1 MFKGLAAG
9 HAKTRTFAGQFSDS
23 EVNTEPTPHRAGFV
37 SIIGK
42 PNVGKS
48 TLMNALMGER
58 LSIVTSKAQTTRHRI
73 LGILNGENFQL
84 VYSDTPGIIQPKYEL
99 HNAMMSFV
107 YSSLED
113 ADVVLF
119 VTDIYEKYDEEPVV
133 ERLRKMVN
141 TPIFLLVNKIDQA
154 DQAEVEAKVE
164 YWQEHLP
171 NATRVLPISAL
182 EKFGTGELLDLVL
195 AKLPEHPA
203 YYPKDELTDKPERFF
218 AAEMIREK
226 IFKLY
231 KKEVPYSCEV
241 EIEEF
246 KEDENIIRMR
256 SIIYV
261 ERASQ
266 KGIIIGQQGAALKKV
281 GTWAREEMEKFFQKK
296 VFLEIHVK
304 INENWRTDPK
314 ALSRF
319 GYQ

>member
-1 MFKGLAAG
+1 MNPELK
-9 HAKTRTFAGQFSDS
+9 
-23 EVNTEPTPHRAGFV
+23 PHRAGFV

-48 TLMNALMGER
+48 TLMNALVGER

-73 LGILNGENFQL
+73 LGILNGADFQL
-84 VYSDTPGIIQPKYEL
+84 IYSDTPGIIQPKYEL

-133 ERLRKMVN
+133 ERLRKMVD
-141 TPIFLLVNKIDQA
+141 TPIILLVNKIDRA
-154 DQAEVEAKVE
+154 DQAEVEAKLT
-164 YWQEHLP
+164 YWKEQLP
-171 NATRVLPISAL
+171 NATEVLPISAL
-182 EKFGTGELLDLVL
+182 NAFGTERVL
-195 AKLPEHPA
+195 ESVLEKLPIHPE

-218 AAEMIREK
+218 AAEMVREK

-231 KKEVPYSCEV
+231 KKEIPYSCEV
-241 EIEEF
+241 TVEEF
-246 KEDENIIRMR
+246 KEEETIIHIRGV
-256 SIIYV
+256 IYV
-261 ERASQ
+261 ERSSQ
-266 KGIIIGQQGAALKKV
+266 KGIVIGKGGEALKKV
-281 GTWAREEMEKFFQKK
+281 GTWAREDMEKFFAKK
-296 VFLEIHVK
+296 VFLELHVK
-304 INENWRTDPK
+304 VNENWRTDPK

>member
-1 MFKGLAAG
+1 M
-9 HAKTRTFAGQFSDS
+9 
-23 EVNTEPTPHRAGFV
+23 NPEPNPHRAGFV

-48 TLMNALMGER
+48 TLMNALVGER

-73 LGILNGENFQL
+73 LGILNGDDFQL

-113 ADVVLF
+113 ADVILF
-119 VTDIYEKYDEEPVV
+119 VTDIYEKHDEEPIV
-133 ERLRKMVN
+133 ERLRKTDV
-141 TPIFLLVNKIDQA
+141 PIILLVNKIDQA
-154 DQAEVEAKVE
+154 EQAEVEEKLA
-164 YWQEHLP
+164 YWKLHLP
-171 NATRVLPISAL
+171 NATEVLPISAL
-182 EKFGTGELLDLVL
+182 EKFNTEQVL
-195 AKLPEHPA
+195 QMVLERLPIHPP

-241 EIEEF
+241 AIDEF
-246 KEDENIIRMR
+246 KEEETIIRMR
-256 SIIYV
+256 STIYV
-261 ERASQ
+261 ERSSQ
-266 KGIIIGQQGAALKKV
+266 KGIIIGQKGEALKKV
-281 GTWAREEMEKFFQKK
+281 GTWAREEMEKFFLKK

-304 INENWRTDPK
+304 VNENWRTDPK
-314 ALSRF
+314 ALNRF
-319 GYQ
+319 GYSN

>member
-1 MFKGLAAG
+1 M
-9 HAKTRTFAGQFSDS
+9 
-23 EVNTEPTPHRAGFV
+23 NTTPTPHRAGFV

-48 TLMNALMGER
+48 TLMNALVGER

-73 LGILNGENFQL
+73 LGILNGDDFQL
-84 VYSDTPGIIQPKYEL
+84 IYSDTPGIIQPKYEL

-119 VTDIYEKYDEEPVV
+119 VTDIYEKHDEEPIV
-133 ERLRKMVN
+133 ERLRKMQDV
-141 TPIFLLVNKIDQA
+141 TIMVLVNKIDQA
-154 DQAEVEAKVE
+154 DQADVEAKLA
-164 YWQEHLP
+164 YWHEQLP
-171 NATRVLPISAL
+171 NATEVLPISAL
-182 EKFGTGELLDLVL
+182 NAFGTERVLELVL
-195 AKLPEHPA
+195 EKLPVHPP

-241 EIEEF
+241 TIDEF
-246 KEDENIIRMR
+246 KEEEDIIRMR
-256 SIIYV
+256 STIYV

-266 KGIIIGQQGAALKKV
+266 KGIVIGQKGEALKKV
-281 GTWAREEMEKFFQKK
+281 GTWAREEMEKFFLKK

-304 INENWRTDPK
+304 VNENWRADPK

-319 GYQ
+319 GYNNS

>member
-1 MFKGLAAG
+1 MNPETK
-9 HAKTRTFAGQFSDS
+9 
-23 EVNTEPTPHRAGFV
+23 PHRAGFV

-48 TLMNALMGER
+48 TLMNALVGER

-73 LGILNGENFQL
+73 LGILNGEDFQL
-84 VYSDTPGIIQPKYEL
+84 IYSDTPGIIQPKYEL

-119 VTDIYEKYDEEPVV
+119 VTDIYEKHDEEPVV
-133 ERLRKMVN
+133 ERLRKMVD
-141 TPIFLLVNKIDQA
+141 TPIILLVNKIDQA
-154 DQAEVEAKVE
+154 NQEEVEAKLA
-164 YWQEHLP
+164 YWKEQLP
-171 NATRVLPISAL
+171 NAAEVLPISAL
-182 EKFGTGELLDLVL
+182 KQFGTDGVL
-195 AKLPEHPA
+195 ALVMERLPVHPP

-218 AAEMIREK
+218 AAEMVREK

-231 KKEVPYSCEV
+231 KKEIPYSCEV
-241 EIEEF
+241 VIEEF
-246 KEDENIIRMR
+246 KEEEAIIRVR
-256 SIIYV
+256 GVIYV
-261 ERASQ
+261 ERNSQ
-266 KGIIIGQQGAALKKV
+266 KGIVIGQGGEALKKV

-296 VFLEIHVK
+296 VFLEMYVK
-304 INENWRTDPK
+304 VNENWRTDPK

>member
-1 MFKGLAAG
+1 MNPETK
-9 HAKTRTFAGQFSDS
+9 
-23 EVNTEPTPHRAGFV
+23 PHRAGFV

-48 TLMNALMGER
+48 TLMNALVGER

-73 LGILNGENFQL
+73 LGILNGEDFQL
-84 VYSDTPGIIQPKYEL
+84 IYSDTPGIIQPKYEL

-119 VTDIYEKYDEEPVV
+119 VTDIYEKHDEEPVV
-133 ERLRKMVN
+133 ERLRKMVD
-141 TPIFLLVNKIDQA
+141 TPIILLVNKIDQA
-154 DQAEVEAKVE
+154 DQAEVEAKLA
-164 YWQEHLP
+164 YWREQLP
-171 NATRVLPISAL
+171 NAAEVLPISAL
-182 EKFGTGELLDLVL
+182 NHFGTDGVLALVL
-195 AKLPEHPA
+195 ERLPIHPE

-218 AAEMIREK
+218 AAEMVREK

-231 KKEVPYSCEV
+231 KKEIPYSCEV
-241 EIEEF
+241 VIEEF
-246 KEDENIIRMR
+246 KEEVTIIRIR
-256 SIIYV
+256 GVIYV
-261 ERASQ
+261 ERNSQ
-266 KGIIIGQQGAALKKV
+266 KGIVIGQGGEALKKV

-296 VFLEIHVK
+296 VFLELFVK
-304 INENWRTDPK
+304 VNENWRTDPK

>member
-1 MFKGLAAG
+1 MNPETK
-9 HAKTRTFAGQFSDS
+9 
-23 EVNTEPTPHRAGFV
+23 PHRAGFV

-48 TLMNALMGER
+48 TLMNALVGER

-73 LGILNGENFQL
+73 LGILNGQDFQL
-84 VYSDTPGIIQPKYEL
+84 IYSDTPGIIQPKYEL

-119 VTDIYEKYDEEPVV
+119 VTDIYEKHDEEPVV
-133 ERLRKMVN
+133 ERLRKMVD
-141 TPIFLLVNKIDQA
+141 TPIILLVNKIDQA
-154 DQAEVEAKVE
+154 NQEEVEAKLA
-164 YWQEHLP
+164 YWKEQLP
-171 NATRVLPISAL
+171 NAAEVLPISAL
-182 EKFGTGELLDLVL
+182 NAFGTDSVLALVL
-195 AKLPEHPA
+195 ERLPIHPP

-218 AAEMIREK
+218 AAEMVREK

-231 KKEVPYSCEV
+231 KKEIPYSCEV

-246 KEDENIIRMR
+246 KEEEAIIRIR
-256 SIIYV
+256 GIIYV
-261 ERASQ
+261 ERSSQ
-266 KGIIIGQQGAALKKV
+266 KGIVIGAGGEALKKV

-296 VFLEIHVK
+296 VFLELFVK
-304 INENWRTDPK
+304 VNENWRTDPK

>member
-1 MFKGLAAG
+1 MNPEIK
-9 HAKTRTFAGQFSDS
+9 
-23 EVNTEPTPHRAGFV
+23 PHRAGFV

-48 TLMNALMGER
+48 TLMNALVGER

-73 LGILNGENFQL
+73 LGILNGQDFHL
-84 VYSDTPGIIQPKYEL
+84 IYSDTPGIIQPKYEL

-119 VTDIYEKYDEEPVV
+119 VTDIYEKHDEEPVV
-133 ERLRKMVN
+133 ERLRKMVD
-141 TPIFLLVNKIDQA
+141 TPIILLVNKIDQA
-154 DQAEVEAKVE
+154 NQEEVEAKLA
-164 YWQEHLP
+164 YWKEQLP
-171 NATRVLPISAL
+171 NAAEVLPISAL
-182 EKFGTGELLDLVL
+182 NAFGTDSVLALVL
-195 AKLPEHPA
+195 DRLPIHPP

-218 AAEMIREK
+218 AAEMVREK

-231 KKEVPYSCEV
+231 KKEIPYSCEV

-246 KEDENIIRMR
+246 KEEEAIIRIR
-256 SIIYV
+256 GIIYV
-261 ERASQ
+261 ERSSQ
-266 KGIIIGQQGAALKKV
+266 KGIVIGAGGEALKKV

-296 VFLEIHVK
+296 VFLELFVK
-304 INENWRTDPK
+304 VNENWRTDPK

>member
-1 MFKGLAAG
+1 M
-9 HAKTRTFAGQFSDS
+9 
-23 EVNTEPTPHRAGFV
+23 

-48 TLMNALMGER
+48 TLMNALVGER

-73 LGILNGENFQL
+73 LGILNGEDFQL
-84 VYSDTPGIIQPKYEL
+84 IYSDTPGIIQPKYEL

-119 VTDIYEKYDEEPVV
+119 VTDIYEKHDEEPVV
-133 ERLRKMVN
+133 ERLRKMVD
-141 TPIFLLVNKIDQA
+141 TPIILLVNKIDQA
-154 DQAEVEAKVE
+154 DQAEVEAKLA
-164 YWQEHLP
+164 YWREQLP
-171 NATRVLPISAL
+171 NAAEVLPISAL
-182 EKFGTGELLDLVL
+182 NHFGTDGVLALVL
-195 AKLPEHPA
+195 ERLPIHPE

-218 AAEMIREK
+218 AAEMVREK

-231 KKEVPYSCEV
+231 KKEIPYSCEV
-241 EIEEF
+241 VIEEF
-246 KEDENIIRMR
+246 KEEETIIRIR
-256 SIIYV
+256 GVIYV
-261 ERASQ
+261 ERNSQ
-266 KGIIIGQQGAALKKV
+266 KGIVIGQGGEALKKV

-296 VFLEIHVK
+296 VFLELFVK
-304 INENWRTDPK
+304 VNENWRTDPK

>member
-1 MFKGLAAG
+1 MNPETK
-9 HAKTRTFAGQFSDS
+9 
-23 EVNTEPTPHRAGFV
+23 PHRAGFV

-48 TLMNALMGER
+48 TLMNALVGER

-73 LGILNGENFQL
+73 LGILNGDDFQL
-84 VYSDTPGIIQPKYEL
+84 IYSDTPGIIQPKYEL

-119 VTDIYEKYDEEPVV
+119 VTDIYEKHDEEPVV
-133 ERLRKMVN
+133 ERLRKMED
-141 TPIFLLVNKIDQA
+141 TPIILLVNKIDQA
-154 DQAEVEAKVE
+154 NQEEVEAKLA
-164 YWQEHLP
+164 YWKEQLP
-171 NATRVLPISAL
+171 NAAEVLPISAL
-182 EKFGTGELLDLVL
+182 KQFGTDGVLQLVL
-195 AKLPEHPA
+195 ERLPVHPP

-218 AAEMIREK
+218 AAEMVREK

-231 KKEVPYSCEV
+231 KKEIPYSCEV
-241 EIEEF
+241 VIEEF
-246 KEDENIIRMR
+246 KEEEDIIRIR
-256 SIIYV
+256 GIIYV
-261 ERASQ
+261 ERNSQ
-266 KGIIIGQQGAALKKV
+266 KGIVIGQGGEALKKV

-296 VFLEIHVK
+296 VFLEMYVK
-304 INENWRTDPK
+304 VNENWRTDPK

>member
-1 MFKGLAAG
+1 
-9 HAKTRTFAGQFSDS
+9 
-23 EVNTEPTPHRAGFV
+23 VNPETKPHRAGFV

-48 TLMNALMGER
+48 TLMNALVGER

-73 LGILNGENFQL
+73 LGILNGDDFQL
-84 VYSDTPGIIQPKYEL
+84 IYSDTPGIIQPKYEL

-119 VTDIYEKYDEEPVV
+119 VTDIYEKHDEEPVV
-133 ERLRKMVN
+133 ERLRKMVD
-141 TPIFLLVNKIDQA
+141 TPIILLVNKIDQA
-154 DQAEVEAKVE
+154 NQEEVEAKLA
-164 YWQEHLP
+164 YWKEQLP
-171 NATRVLPISAL
+171 NAAEVLPISAL
-182 EKFGTGELLDLVL
+182 NHFGTDGVLALVL
-195 AKLPEHPA
+195 DRLPIHPP

-218 AAEMIREK
+218 AAEMVREK

-231 KKEVPYSCEV
+231 KKEIPYSCEV
-241 EIEEF
+241 VIEEF
-246 KEDENIIRMR
+246 KEEEDIIRIR
-256 SIIYV
+256 GIIYV
-261 ERASQ
+261 ERNSQ
-266 KGIIIGQQGAALKKV
+266 KGIVIGQGGEALKKV

-296 VFLEIHVK
+296 VFLEMYVK
-304 INENWRTDPK
+304 VNENWRTDPK

>member
-1 MFKGLAAG
+1 MNPEL
-9 HAKTRTFAGQFSDS
+9 
-23 EVNTEPTPHRAGFV
+23 EPHRAGFV

-48 TLMNALMGER
+48 TLMNALVGER

-73 LGILNGENFQL
+73 LGILNGADFQL
-84 VYSDTPGIIQPKYEL
+84 IYSDTPGIIQPKYEL

-133 ERLRKMVN
+133 ERLRKMVD
-141 TPIFLLVNKIDQA
+141 TPIILLVNKIDRA
-154 DQAEVEAKVE
+154 DQAEVEAKLT
-164 YWQEHLP
+164 YWKEQLP
-171 NATRVLPISAL
+171 NATEVLPISAL
-182 EKFGTGELLDLVL
+182 NAFGTERVL
-195 AKLPEHPA
+195 ESVLEKLPIHPE

-218 AAEMIREK
+218 AAEMVREK

-231 KKEVPYSCEV
+231 KKEIPYSCEV
-241 EIEEF
+241 TVEEF
-246 KEDENIIRMR
+246 KEEETIIHIRGV
-256 SIIYV
+256 IYV
-261 ERASQ
+261 ERSSQ
-266 KGIIIGQQGAALKKV
+266 KGIVIGKGGEALKKV
-281 GTWAREEMEKFFQKK
+281 GTWAREDMEKFFAKK
-296 VFLEIHVK
+296 VFLELHVK
-304 INENWRTDPK
+304 VNENWRTDPK

>member
-1 MFKGLAAG
+1 MNPETK
-9 HAKTRTFAGQFSDS
+9 
-23 EVNTEPTPHRAGFV
+23 PHRAGFV

-48 TLMNALMGER
+48 TLMNALVGER

-73 LGILNGENFQL
+73 LGILNGDDFQL
-84 VYSDTPGIIQPKYEL
+84 IYSDTPGIIQPKYEL

-119 VTDIYEKYDEEPVV
+119 VTDIYEKHDEEPVV
-133 ERLRKMVN
+133 ERLRKMVD
-141 TPIFLLVNKIDQA
+141 TPIILLVNKIDQA
-154 DQAEVEAKVE
+154 NQEEVEAKLA
-164 YWQEHLP
+164 YWKEQLP
-171 NATRVLPISAL
+171 NAAEVLPISAL
-182 EKFGTGELLDLVL
+182 KQFGTDGVLQLVMER
-195 AKLPEHPA
+195 LPVHPP

-218 AAEMIREK
+218 AAEMVREK

-231 KKEVPYSCEV
+231 KKEIPYSCEV
-241 EIEEF
+241 VIEEF
-246 KEDENIIRMR
+246 KEEEEIIRIR
-256 SIIYV
+256 GIIYV
-261 ERASQ
+261 ERNSQ
-266 KGIIIGQQGAALKKV
+266 KGIVIGQGGEALKKV

-296 VFLEIHVK
+296 VFLEMYVK
-304 INENWRTDPK
+304 VNENWRTDPK

>member
-1 MFKGLAAG
+1 MNPETK
-9 HAKTRTFAGQFSDS
+9 
-23 EVNTEPTPHRAGFV
+23 PHRAGFV

-48 TLMNALMGER
+48 TLMNALVGER

-73 LGILNGENFQL
+73 LGILNGDDFQL
-84 VYSDTPGIIQPKYEL
+84 IYSDTPGIIQPKYEL

-119 VTDIYEKYDEEPVV
+119 VTDIYEKHDEEPVV
-133 ERLRKMVN
+133 ERLRKMVD
-141 TPIFLLVNKIDQA
+141 TPIILLVNKIDQA
-154 DQAEVEAKVE
+154 DQAEVEAKLA
-164 YWQEHLP
+164 YWKEQLP
-171 NATRVLPISAL
+171 NAAEVLPISAL
-182 EKFGTGELLDLVL
+182 NAFGTDSVL
-195 AKLPEHPA
+195 AMVLDRLPIHPP

-218 AAEMIREK
+218 AAEMVREK

-231 KKEVPYSCEV
+231 KKEIPYSCEV
-241 EIEEF
+241 VIEEF
-246 KEDENIIRMR
+246 KEEETIIRIR
-256 SIIYV
+256 GVIYV
-261 ERASQ
+261 ERSSQ
-266 KGIIIGQQGAALKKV
+266 KGIVIGAGGEALKKV

-296 VFLEIHVK
+296 VFLELHVK
-304 INENWRTDPK
+304 VNENWRTDPK

>member
-1 MFKGLAAG
+1 MNPETK
-9 HAKTRTFAGQFSDS
+9 
-23 EVNTEPTPHRAGFV
+23 PHRAGFV

-48 TLMNALMGER
+48 TLMNALVGER

-73 LGILNGENFQL
+73 LGILNGEDFQL
-84 VYSDTPGIIQPKYEL
+84 IYSDTPGIIQPKYEL

-119 VTDIYEKYDEEPVV
+119 VTDIYEKHDEEPVV
-133 ERLRKMVN
+133 ERLRKMVD
-141 TPIFLLVNKIDQA
+141 TPIILLVNKIDQA
-154 DQAEVEAKVE
+154 DQAEVEAKLA
-164 YWQEHLP
+164 YWKEQLT
-171 NATRVLPISAL
+171 NAAEVLPISAL
-182 EKFGTGELLDLVL
+182 NAFGTDGVLALVL
-195 AKLPEHPA
+195 ERLPVHPG

-218 AAEMIREK
+218 AAEMVREK

-231 KKEVPYSCEV
+231 KKEIPYSCEV
-241 EIEEF
+241 VIEEF
-246 KEDENIIRMR
+246 KEEETIIRIR
-256 SIIYV
+256 GIIYV
-261 ERASQ
+261 ERNSQ
-266 KGIIIGQQGAALKKV
+266 KGIIIGQGGEALKKV

-296 VFLEIHVK
+296 VFLELYVK
-304 INENWRTDPK
+304 VNENWRTDPK

>member
-1 MFKGLAAG
+1 MNPETK
-9 HAKTRTFAGQFSDS
+9 
-23 EVNTEPTPHRAGFV
+23 PHRAGFV

-48 TLMNALMGER
+48 TLMNALVGER

-73 LGILNGENFQL
+73 LGILNGDDFQL
-84 VYSDTPGIIQPKYEL
+84 IYSDTPGIIQPKYEL

-119 VTDIYEKYDEEPVV
+119 VTDIYEKHDEEPVV
-133 ERLRKMVN
+133 ERLRKMVD
-141 TPIFLLVNKIDQA
+141 TPIILLVNKIDQA
-154 DQAEVEAKVE
+154 NQEEVEAKLA
-164 YWQEHLP
+164 YWKEQLP
-171 NATRVLPISAL
+171 NAAEVLPISAL
-182 EKFGTGELLDLVL
+182 KQFGTDGVLQLVMER
-195 AKLPEHPA
+195 LPMHPP

-218 AAEMIREK
+218 AAEMVREK

-231 KKEVPYSCEV
+231 KKEIPYSCEV
-241 EIEEF
+241 VIEEF
-246 KEDENIIRMR
+246 KEEENIIRIR
-256 SIIYV
+256 GIIYV
-261 ERASQ
+261 ERNSQ
-266 KGIIIGQQGAALKKV
+266 KGIVIGQGGEALKKV

-296 VFLEIHVK
+296 VFLEMYVK
-304 INENWRTDPK
+304 VNENWRTDPK

>member
-1 MFKGLAAG
+1 MNPETK
-9 HAKTRTFAGQFSDS
+9 
-23 EVNTEPTPHRAGFV
+23 PHRAGFV

-48 TLMNALMGER
+48 TLMNALVGER

-73 LGILNGENFQL
+73 LGILNGEDFQL
-84 VYSDTPGIIQPKYEL
+84 IYSDTPGIIQPKYEL

-119 VTDIYEKYDEEPVV
+119 VTDIYEKHDEEPVV
-133 ERLRKMVN
+133 ERLRKMVD
-141 TPIFLLVNKIDQA
+141 TPIILLVNKIDQA
-154 DQAEVEAKVE
+154 NQEEVEAKLA
-164 YWQEHLP
+164 YWKEQLP
-171 NATRVLPISAL
+171 NAAEVLPISAL
-182 EKFGTGELLDLVL
+182 NHFGTDGVLALVL
-195 AKLPEHPA
+195 ERLPVHPP

-218 AAEMIREK
+218 AAEMVREK

-231 KKEVPYSCEV
+231 KKEIPYSCEV
-241 EIEEF
+241 VIEEF
-246 KEDENIIRMR
+246 KEEETIIRIR
-256 SIIYV
+256 GIIYV
-261 ERASQ
+261 ERSSQ
-266 KGIIIGQQGAALKKV
+266 KGIIIGQGGEALKKV

-296 VFLEIHVK
+296 VFLELYVK
-304 INENWRTDPK
+304 VNENWRTDPK